1 MILVFRSDPAQK
13 VEYINALLFKY
24 RKIAREKTPEQL
36 ADFVVHDL
44 AKAEAGGLP
53 SVNRP
58 TVGRNRSKPEAE

>member
-1 MILVFRSDPAQK
+1 M
-13 VEYINALLFKY
+13 EYINALLFKY